1 MREKILLKANAMK
14 ETNDL
19 MMKGEIV
26 IFGSTYMAGF
36 PFYEL
41 INRCNLENAVYNRS
55 IEGLTI
61 EEADDILEDCVIAL
75 KPEKVFISLGEEDE
89 KAENA
94 AKKYCDMIQRIRE
107 LLPESKIYVI
117 GLVSESA
124 YAKSFNKQISAL
136 DNGRNI
142 VYIELASPNTSES
155 KLYKHRFKILSR
167 FFRSRPLTMTDA
179 FAVADI

>member
-36 PFYEL
+36 PFYDL
-41 INRCNLENAVYNRS
+41 INKCNLENAIYNRS

-61 EEADDILEDCVIAL
+61 EEADAILEDCVIAL
-75 KPEKVFISLGEEDE
+75 KPEKIFIALGEEDE
-89 KAENA
+89 KTKNA
-94 AKKYCDMIQRIRE
+94 ADKYCNLINRIRL
-107 LLPESKIYVI
+107 LLPKSKIYVI
-117 GLVSESA
+117 GLVSNSA
-124 YAKSFNKQISAL
+124 YAESFNKQISVL
-136 DNGRNI
+136 DDKKNI
-142 VYIELASPNTSES
+142 FYIELMSPNVSES
-155 KLYKHRFKILSR
+155 KLYKHRFKILSC
-167 FFRSRPLTMTDA
+167 FFRKRPLTMTDA

>member
-1 MREKILLKANAMK
+1 MREKILLKADAMK

-36 PFYEL
+36 PFYDF
-41 INRCNLENAVYNRS
+41 INKCNLENAIYNRS

-61 EEADDILEDCVIAL
+61 EEADAILDDCVIAL
-75 KPEKVFISLGEEDE
+75 KPAKVFISLGEEDD
-89 KAENA
+89 KTENA
-94 AKKYCDMIQRIRE
+94 AEKYCSMIQRIRI

-117 GLVSESA
+117 GLVSKNA
-124 YAKSFNKQISAL
+124 YAESFNKQISTL
-136 DNGRNI
+136 DDGKNI
-142 VYIELASPNTSES
+142 MYIEFMSPNVSEI
-155 KLYKHRFKILSR
+155 KLYKHRFKILSC
-167 FFRSRPLTMTDA
+167 FFRNRPLTMTDA